1 MMLKIGGGRIDDI
14 FRRLNQ
20 LVDRL
25 ESLFGDKPP
34 EQLNWQALAYRWRR
48 KNNQGVLEAI
58 NNIHQIAPDDLIG
71 IDRQKQILDANTRQ
85 FLKQLPCNNALLW
98 GSRGTGKST
107 LIKALL
113 NRYSNEGLRL
123 VEVEAHDLI
132 DLPHIVEP
140 LRQRPERF
148 ILFVDDLSFSA
159 DDSSYR
165 ALKAAL
171 DGSVAVAP
179 DNVLIYATSNRRHL
193 LPEMRKDNLDTVI
206 VKGEIHHGE
215 AVEEKI
221 SLSERFGVWLSFHPF
236 SQDLYLEVVQHW
248 LGKLGGINLDEEIRA
263 QALEWALRRGN
274 RSGRVAAQ
282 FAQDKVGRARL
293 QDEKTSA

>member
-1 MMLKIGGGRIDDI
+1 MLNMGSNRIDQL
-14 FRRLNQ
+14 FQRLNA

-25 ESLFGDKPP
+25 DGLFSPASQTPIDWGA
-34 EQLNWQALAYRWRR
+34 NAYRWRR
-48 KNNQGVLEAI
+48 QGERATLEAI
-58 NNIHQIAPDDLIG
+58 RNVHAISPDDLLG
-71 IDRQKQILDANTRQ
+71 IDRQKSVLDANTQQ
-85 FLKQLPCNNALLW
+85 FLRGLPCNNALLW

-113 NRYSNEGLRL
+113 NRYFDQGLRV
-123 VEVEAHDLI
+123 VEVDAHDLI

-140 LRQRPERF
+140 LMQRPERF

-171 DGSVAVAP
+171 DGSFAVAP

-193 LPEMRKDNLDTVI
+193 LPEMKKENLDTV
-206 VKGEIHHGE
+206 VVHGEIHHGE
-215 AVEEKI
+215 AVEEKV
-221 SLSERFGVWLSFHPF
+221 SLSERFGIWLSFQPF
-236 SQDLYLEVVQHW
+236 SQDLYLQVVSHW
-248 LGKLGGINLDEEIRA
+248 LNKLGGVSLDETTRKH
-263 QALEWALRRGN
+263 ALEWALRRGN

-282 FAQDKVGRARL
+282 FAQDAVGRL
-293 QDEKTSA
+293 QLGR